1 MCDVSTIIDV
11 PSFGG
16 TVTVRTNLPVVNQS
30 DPFNSNFVLST
41 IEVKFPPTNIELGI
55 FAGDVPPTA
64 NFSIGFTGLTTPP
77 EASGFYWTSQQRK
90 VECVQIPADNEWWE
104 NNYTHIGGR
113 IVKGI
118 ANCPPRVGGSPAFEY
133 YDNKMLSYRSLQKVS
148 DSDPYVQAIYGR
160 LDFQMWESID
170 RTKTLIVMSVYTTG
184 GGAQYVYE
192 TTDNVFDFDD
202 DVAECERTTTAN
214 LVGPGDLCFGDYTI
228 EGFAPTSI
236 QIITKIQG
244 ERDGLEGVVGADEGD
259 RGNATWR
266 LEYDIEQTLWT
277 LHSFE
282 RIKNPIYTLIDADPC
297 TGLSKILTRV
307 QASGGNGCEVSPAT
321 VTITRGC
328 PDNLSDKPRDKRTRA
343 QCPRTIKR
351 KGCDCQN
358 VPIDER
364 WRYLS
369 KCEKVIVDGETKITA
384 GCEDYGDDLTCRYPK
399 NQLTCSFCGDDDI
412 PCTYD
417 ALFGGGI
424 VGKTGLCDIIYDD
437 TDIAAST
444 VTLRQKC
451 RFDGPC
457 TWVAVGPTDD
467 ARDGV
472 VGHDPYCM
480 LCAEYS
486 VGTCASNCTWESV
499 QAGLCSSGEKPGLL
513 NPRIN
518 ILAKWGVSWVL
529 NVAEPATLTYDHP
542 SFGVLIYTTSEDE
555 PWICDNVNTMYL
567 TAQGDLPDGV
577 MPESICVRPRYS
589 GCGGATDYDVKSD
602 AYEEVEDQIACCDP
616 ACGSIGPIPIKVLC
630 CVNFEECST
639 TFTAQKTLLGR
650 DSPAGPS
657 YLGSCTLHGVLW
669 TGVVY
674 CDGVRWKTDWYCKS
688 PREFFVTTTHTHTC
702 CPLELSIEYWPDGL
716 NGVKCCPVQ
725 ECKCCDTTGSNYE
738 TLDMSIT
745 FPADCAQDR
754 LPAACTF
761 SRPVTMTLSMTRSGT
776 YPNHVWT
783 VDPILCDPDYGF
795 DLSVSCLNGTWSLLY
810 NFGGGIPAA
819 LCNPNSG
826 TITATN
832 SALCPAILLEWTDP
846 IVCDNAC
853 VLVSNITITS

>member
-16 TVTVRTNLPVVNQS
+16 TATVRTSLPVVNQS

-41 IEVKFPPTNIELGI
+41 VEITFPPTNIELGS
-55 FAGDVPPTA
+55 ASGDAPPTA
-64 NFSIGFTGLTTPP
+64 NFSIFHTGLTTPP
-77 EASGFYWTSQQRK
+77 EAPGFYWSSQQRK
-90 VECVQIPADNEWWE
+90 VECVQIPADNEWWDPIT
-104 NNYTHIGGR
+104 YTQIGGR
-113 IVKGI
+113 VIRGI
-118 ANCPPRVGGSPAFEY
+118 ANCPPRVGGSPAWDFY
-133 YDNKMLSYRSLQKVS
+133 KDNLNTRNVLIKVS
-148 DSDPYVQAIYGR
+148 DSDTYVEAIYGR

-170 RTKTLIVMSVYTTG
+170 RTKTLIVMSVFTTR
-184 GGAQYVYE
+184 GGAAYVYE

-202 DVAECERTTTAN
+202 DAAECERTTTAN
-214 LVGPGDLCFGDYTI
+214 LAGPGDLCFGDYTT
-228 EGFAPTSI
+228 EGFAPKSI
-236 QIITKIQG
+236 QIITKIQD
-244 ERDGLEGVVGADEGD
+244 ERNGLEGVVGADEGD

-266 LEYDIEQTLWT
+266 LEYDIAQTLWT

-282 RIKNPIYTLIDADPC
+282 RIEYPIYTLVDADPC
-297 TGLSKILTRV
+297 VGLTKILTRV
-307 QASGGNGCEVSPAT
+307 EASGGNGCEVSPDT

-328 PDNLSDKPRDKRTRA
+328 PDDLSYRPRDARTRA
-343 QCPRTIKR
+343 QCPRTITR

-369 KCEKVIVDGETKITA
+369 KCENTTTS
-384 GCEDYGDDLTCRYPK
+384 GCEDYGDDVKCRYPK
-399 NQLTCSFCGDDDI
+399 SQLSCGVCGDDDI

-424 VGKTGLCDIIYDD
+424 VGQTGLCDIIYEDK
-437 TDIAAST
+437 DIAAST
-444 VTLRQKC
+444 VTLRQRC
-451 RFDGPC
+451 RFEGPC
-457 TWVAVGPTDD
+457 NWVAVGPTDD

-472 VGHDPYCM
+472 VGHEPYCM
-480 LCAEYS
+480 LCAQVS

-499 QAGLCSSGEKPGLL
+499 QAGVCPQGGKPGLL

-518 ILAKWGVSWVL
+518 ILEKWGISWSL
-529 NVAEPATLTYDHP
+529 NVAEPTTLAYDHP
-542 SFGVLIYTTSEDE
+542 SFGVLIYTTSEEE
-555 PWICDNVNTMYL
+555 PFICDNVNTLYL
-567 TAQGDLPDGV
+567 TAQGELPDGV

-589 GCGGATDYDVKSD
+589 GCGGAMDYDVKSD
-602 AYEEVEDQIACCDP
+602 DYEEVEDQIACCDP
-616 ACGSIGPIPIKVLC
+616 ACGSIGPIPITVRC
-630 CVNFEECST
+630 CFSLERCET
-639 TFTAQKTLLGR
+639 TFTAQVTLLGR

-702 CPLELSIEYWPDGL
+702 CPLTLSVEYWPDNFG
-716 NGVKCCPVQ
+716 GVNCCPVQ
-725 ECKCCDTTGSNYE
+725 ECKCCDTTGTDYD

-745 FPADCAQDR
+745 FPADCAQDQ
-754 LPAACTF
+754 LPTACTF
-761 SRPVTMTLSMTRSGT
+761 SRPVTMTLSMTRAGT

-795 DLSVSCLNGTWSLLY
+795 DMSVSCLNGQWSLLY
-810 NFGGGIPAA
+810 NFGGGIPVA

-826 TITATN
+826 TLTATN
-832 SALCPAILLEWTDP
+832 SALCPAILLEWTNP
-846 IVCDNAC
+846 IVCQGPC